1 MSNLKLSR
9 LQSDLELSLVILR
22 LFKKKLIK
30 VNKNKYIKQQ
40 WLSNNKILKLINQL
54 NLIKN
59 LKT

>member
-30 VNKNKYIKQQ
+30 VNKNKDIKQQ